1 MLLPNLEGTMIL
13 DKSIDCLVSS
23 AHSNND
29 LVVFDLDKESFLS
42 VSVDAFLLSN
52 KEKAGFPVRVII
64 VDELCQFLVRE
75 VVLNWLID
83 EIDPLQVVH
92 VLMYSLKLLLSIFY
106 LNEKLLLIFD
116 NTLQM
121 SLAVFVASLK
131 DLKLALNVMSS

>member
-1 MLLPNLEGTMIL
+1 M
-13 DKSIDCLVSS
+13 
-23 AHSNND
+23 
-29 LVVFDLDKESFLS
+29 
-42 VSVDAFLLSN
+42 
-52 KEKAGFPVRVII
+52 II
-64 VDELCQFLVRE
+64 VDKLCQFLVRE